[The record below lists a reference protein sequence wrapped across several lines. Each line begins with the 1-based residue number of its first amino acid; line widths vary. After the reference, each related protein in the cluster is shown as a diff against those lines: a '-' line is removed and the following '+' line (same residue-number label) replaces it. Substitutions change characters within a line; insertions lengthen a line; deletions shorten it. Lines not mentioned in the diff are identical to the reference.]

1 MFNPKLTLYR
11 DACGTLKPHSP
22 VESMPFFVCVAGKK
36 PSKVQFYLWEFKQFF
51 FILVTCKSKCLQLIG
66 AYWKLKAG
74 VRARASYF
82 PVLILSQVPGEDDLI
97 AQNQS
102 LFICTHS
109 CSKTMKISQLKIIE
123 LTAWNSHRG

>member
-1 MFNPKLTLYR
+1 MCRGQKNLQKYNFICENLNT
-11 DACGTLKPHSP
+11 
-22 VESMPFFVCVAGKK
+22 
-36 PSKVQFYLWEFKQFF
+36 F